1 MSLKVIDLFAGCGG
15 FSIGFIQNG
24 LDIVKAVEF
33 DESIVETYKHNHPE
47 TKLIVDDI
55 KNVDN
60 SMFFQYNEADI
71 IIGGHLVRVFLWLE
85 RGFGKVLLMIREI
98 NYSDIILI
106 LSKLSNLKYSL

>member
-15 FSIGFIQNG
+15 FSVGFLQNG
-24 LDIVKAVEF
+24 FEVIKAVEF
-33 DESIVETYKHNHPE
+33 DESIAETYKHNHPE

-60 SMFFQYNEADI
+60 SIFFQYNEADI
-71 IIGGHLVRVFLWLE
+71 IIGGPPCQE

-106 LSKLSNLKYSL
+106 SSKLSNLKYSFLKM